1 MPPYAVDALHCAGKE
16 LVKRLIGGRAGAR
29 KYARQA
35 ATEDGYG
42 STDFC
47 GNIGELLEVNFFC
60 FFL

>member
-1 MPPYAVDALHCAGKE
+1 MKRPIGEEQVRQICA
-16 LVKRLIGGRAGAR
+16 
-29 KYARQA
+29 A
-35 ATEDGYG
+35 AEDGYG